1 MKFRE
6 TPKLW
11 QQTALLYRRRTG
23 RDSLGNETAVYDME
37 HADGAE
43 EGSFQFPRGWNPT
56 GKVASVGYRTELS
69 GEEGGGVLEGFVR
82 GDAEIRPFDRLKLG
96 DQVWEVG
103 AVHPWPQHRR
113 LLLKRIQ

>member
-23 RDSLGNETAVYDME
+23 QDSLGNETAVYGME
-37 HADGAE
+37 QSDGAVL
-43 EGSFQFPRGWNPT
+43 GSFQFPQGWNPS
-56 GKVASVGYRTELS
+56 GKVGSFGQRTELT

-82 GDAEIRPFDRLKLG
+82 EDTEVCPFDRLKLG
-96 DQVWEVG
+96 DEVWEVR
-103 AVHPWPQHRR
+103 AIHPWPQHRR
-113 LLLKRIQ
+113 LLLRRIQ